1 MKKHICILV
10 LFFLGYVSITLL
22 PVAGYGQ
29 NNVIISEPGDS
40 SQNYPFNA
48 DNTFSRSVS
57 IYEWDSLNSLGNFN
71 GNITEIGYYVKETTN
86 DPIQIR
92 IYLKQTQL
100 DVFQDEEDWD
110 ELSNNAIQV
119 YASTVAFLGS
129 GWHYLGIE
137 GGNMVYPIITESNLL
152 VLCEQWET
160 LVTPSP
166 TFSFTSQNSSK
177 KHAFMCADTQLNE
190 LETDDKRPDIGIKY
204 ISDPLNFQI
213 VNPTSNSL
221 TLNWDLNINDS
232 VLIVRREGNGDFGD
246 PIQGNTTLPAIGS
259 LFCNGTVIDTCGS
272 TSYTD
277 SPLDPGTTYY
287 YKILS
292 YYKSDNDQYFFS
304 PGTVSSGTT
313 KCFNYPNTI
322 GFITGVDTTICE
334 GSNPNTIL
342 GSEMDTGTQYQ
353 WLKSSP
359 DSNSF
364 EPILN
369 ATQQNYLPGSLTANT
384 YYKRKAT
391 IGVCTDT
398 SNIVS
403 VNVLS
408 GPGADITISTG
419 TSMCI
424 NTTLEIIIQPHSM
437 SSTIEWSRTHY
448 PEIVGIP
455 ESGTSSSI
463 SGILTAN
470 PMMTEAVS
478 MEFTITI
485 HSSDPPFCDK
495 EYKRLIMI
503 KPIPAP
509 SDIIGEESVCWG
521 SELKYTLED
530 QDPDINY
537 HWSILDSDVGE
548 IIGSSTEENVVVMW
562 HETNAQ
568 ASTDLRVER
577 SFDGYDCIMTD
588 FKTITVN
595 PLKAP
600 TDNLIRKN
608 TANPNR
614 LFLMC
619 SKHINDSAVG
629 FAFDWGYVNDG
640 TDVPNTDFKDQYFC
654 VFEDYDSSNHY
665 NYYVDISYN
674 NNSVNCKT
682 RTYYIPTWQP
692 VTKESFTIYPNPNNG
707 SFILDISSDYIG
719 ETTIELFNM
728 MGSLVHRLN
737 ILKDQHR
744 QSIHLNLNRLGAG
757 IYIIKTHF
765 GEGEKSIQKVSV
777 Y

>member
-1 MKKHICILV
+1 MKKQSYLLA
-10 LFFLGYVSITLL
+10 LFLIGYVSLTLL
-22 PVAGYGQ
+22 SVVGYCQ
-29 NNVIISEPGDS
+29 NTVTINTPPGVS
-40 SQNYPFNA
+40 SQNYPFNVT
-48 DNTFSRSVS
+48 DQYSRSVS

-71 GNITEIGYYVKETTN
+71 GNLTEIGYYVKDPTN
-86 DPIQIR
+86 NSIQIR

-100 DVFQDEEDWD
+100 DVFQDEEDWN
-110 ELSNNAIQV
+110 ELSDSAIQV
-119 YASTVAFLGS
+119 YDNIVTFLES
-129 GWHYLGIE
+129 GWHYLRIE
-137 GGNMVYPIITESNLL
+137 GENMVYPITTESNLL
-152 VLCEQWET
+152 VLCEQVET
-160 LVTPSP
+160 VVDPPP

-177 KHAFMCADTQLNE
+177 KHAFMCADKQLNE
-190 LETDDKRPDIGIKY
+190 LETDDKRPDVGIKY

-213 VNPTSNSL
+213 VNPTSNTL
-221 TLNWDLNINDS
+221 TLNWSLNVFDS
-232 VLIVRREGNGDFGD
+232 VLIIRREGDDNFDD

-277 SPLDPGTTYY
+277 GPLDPGTTYY

-292 YYKSDNDQYFFS
+292 YYKSNSNQYFFS

-334 GSNPNTIL
+334 GSNPNIIL

-369 ATQQNYLPGSLTANT
+369 AIQQNYLPVPLTIRT
-384 YYKRKAT
+384 YYKRNAT
-391 IGVCTDT
+391 NGECIDT

-403 VNVLS
+403 IDVIS
-408 GPGADITISTG
+408 GPEADIIISPG

-424 NTTLEIIIQPHSM
+424 NTNLEIIIQPHST

-470 PMMTEAVS
+470 PLLTDVVS
-478 MEFTITI
+478 MKFTII
-485 HSSDPPFCDK
+485 ISNSSSSCSKTYDT
-495 EYKRLIMI
+495 LILI
-503 KPIPAP
+503 KPIPVH
-509 SDIIGEESVCWG
+509 SYIVGEESVCWG
-521 SELKYTLED
+521 SELNYTLEN
-530 QDPDINY
+530 QDPNINY
-537 HWSILDSDVGE
+537 QWSILDSDIGK
-548 IIGSSTEENVVVMW
+548 IIGSTTFNIVVVEW
-562 HETNAQ
+562 YETNTQ
-568 ASTDLRVER
+568 VSTDLRVER
-577 SFDGYDCIMTD
+577 SFDGYDCITTD
-588 FKTITVN
+588 FKTITIN
-595 PLKAP
+595 PYQAP
-600 TDNLIRKN
+600 TDSLIRKN
-608 TANPNR
+608 TSKSDV

-619 SKHINDSAVG
+619 SSHINELATG
-629 FAFDWGYVNDG
+629 FTFDWGYENDG
-640 TDVPNTDFKDQYFC
+640 VDVPNTEFKDKYFC

-674 NNSVNCKT
+674 NDSIICKT
-682 RTYYIPTWQP
+682 RTYYIPTGQP
-692 VTKESFTIYPNPNNG
+692 VTKDSFTIYPNPNNG
-707 SFILDISSDYIG
+707 SFILGMSSDYIG

-744 QSIHLNLNRLGAG
+744 QSIPLNLSGLDSG
-757 IYIIKTHF
+757 IYIIKMHL
-765 GEGEKSIQKVSV
+765 GDGEKSIQKVSV